1 MTDKNGKCRRCGAC
15 CSGLLIVEAGV
26 EDVEREPRIEQEC
39 LLLDGHGSIP
49 RDQAT
54 WSVACGVA
62 CGFLGSDHKCG
73 IYDTRPDECRGFL
86 AGGEQCLRTRAEAFA
101 MVNVEVGE

>member
-15 CSGLLIVEAGV
+15 CSGLLIVEATFN
-26 EDVEREPRIEQEC
+26 DVRREPRIEQEC
-39 LLLDGHGSIP
+39 LILDGHGKIP
-49 RDQAT
+49 RDEAS
-54 WSVACGVA
+54 WSLACAGP
-62 CGFLGSDHKCG
+62 CPFLSTDHKCD

-101 MVNVEVGE
+101 MVNIEVGE